1 MRVRGALALRGNG
14 SGASSGC
21 RSRRPRITGP
31 HCRTRSPA
39 RLADPPAALSS
50 PPPSPPSLPGV
61 ADAPSPAV
69 APRHGR
75 NFLLNLVGNLAPLAA
90 ALLAVPLLLELAGV
104 ERLGVLALIWTVTG
118 YLSLLDLGLGRVFV
132 RRFARADTA
141 ADLQREA
148 ALLRRVCLGAGLLA
162 LGTGALLALALPFAH
177 WLGPDSAL
185 APELPAAVWAVALTL
200 PAVIVTSLLRG
211 ALEGRMRFGASNALK
226 LVFGALTFLAPALAA
241 LVTPSLGAMA
251 AGIAVVRVL
260 GLLAHV
266 HQAAP
271 MLWPAAWSTARA
283 GAGELG
289 PALREGGWITVTNVV
304 SPLMVSFDRFAVGAL
319 VSLAAV
325 SHYSVPQEAVL
336 KLLLV
341 PLALATALYPV
352 LARGE
357 AADPAG
363 SAARRRLGAR
373 SMDSVVSVALP
384 LALGMALVAEPA
396 LALWLGRDFAAQAA
410 TPAAVL
416 AVGMLAMSVAQVPYA
431 ALQARGRADLT
442 GKLHLIELP
451 LFAVAVWWLTER
463 LGIAGT
469 AVAWALRSVGDL
481 AAMLWLAMREQ
492 LLPPAGAATMRIG
505 AAVALAAAAAALR
518 AADGPAWA
526 LLALLVPS
534 ALLAAAA
541 ARAAWRS
548 RGAGEL
554 A

>member
-1 MRVRGALALRGNG
+1 M
-14 SGASSGC
+14 
-21 RSRRPRITGP
+21 
-31 HCRTRSPA
+31 
-39 RLADPPAALSS
+39 
-50 PPPSPPSLPGV
+50 
-61 ADAPSPAV
+61 

-271 MLWPAAWSTARA
+271 MIWPAAWSTARA

-481 AAMLWLAMREQ
+481 AAVLWLAMREQ

>member
-1 MRVRGALALRGNG
+1 
-14 SGASSGC
+14 
-21 RSRRPRITGP
+21 
-31 HCRTRSPA
+31 
-39 RLADPPAALSS
+39 
-50 PPPSPPSLPGV
+50 
-61 ADAPSPAV
+61 
-69 APRHGR
+69 
-75 NFLLNLVGNLAPLAA
+75 
-90 ALLAVPLLLELAGV
+90 
-104 ERLGVLALIWTVTG
+104 
-118 YLSLLDLGLGRVFV
+118 
-132 RRFARADTA
+132 
-141 ADLQREA
+141 
-148 ALLRRVCLGAGLLA
+148 
-162 LGTGALLALALPFAH
+162 
-177 WLGPDSAL
+177 
-185 APELPAAVWAVALTL
+185 
-200 PAVIVTSLLRG
+200 
-211 ALEGRMRFGASNALK
+211 
-226 LVFGALTFLAPALAA
+226 
-241 LVTPSLGAMA
+241 
-251 AGIAVVRVL
+251 
-260 GLLAHV
+260 
-266 HQAAP
+266 
-271 MLWPAAWSTARA
+271 
-283 GAGELG
+283 
-289 PALREGGWITVTNVV
+289 
-304 SPLMVSFDRFAVGAL
+304 MVSFDRFAVGAL

-341 PLALATALYPV
+341 
-352 LARGE
+352 
-357 AADPAG
+357 
-363 SAARRRLGAR
+363 
-373 SMDSVVSVALP
+373 P

-451 LFAVAVWWLTER
+451 LFAVALWWLTER